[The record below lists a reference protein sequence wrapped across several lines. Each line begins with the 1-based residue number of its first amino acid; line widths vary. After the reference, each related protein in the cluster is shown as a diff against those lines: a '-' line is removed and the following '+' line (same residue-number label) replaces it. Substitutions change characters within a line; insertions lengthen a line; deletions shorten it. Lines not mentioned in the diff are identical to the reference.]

1 LGSAVEYQEAQQPE
15 VEPPETQQPEV
26 EYQETQ
32 QPEVEHQETQQPEV
46 EHQETQQPEV
56 EYQEAQPTEMIQALN
71 SLKLAVD
78 KRDLRPEDFSYLK
91 KELKE
96 LAALLSSSQH

>member
-1 LGSAVEYQEAQQPE
+1 
-15 VEPPETQQPEV
+15 
-26 EYQETQ
+26 
-32 QPEVEHQETQQPEV
+32 
-46 EHQETQQPEV
+46 
-56 EYQEAQPTEMIQALN
+56 MIQALN